1 MISRTIESQEQIDVL
16 ARASAQARRDG
27 RWDEA
32 ATALRTMLAH
42 PCAHHLLVEHEVLD
56 ELHQVLRSAHR
67 YDEAIDAKREAIAA
81 GYRSSPG
88 PEADIAEILLEAG
101 RRDEADRLY
110 AELRQR
116 DPDDVWLYNSAGYS
130 YAGIDDREA
139 LQWCL
144 DGIDVAIA
152 TGDPDQ
158 VVIQLLEMAERQ
170 WSVLGE
176 PVDET
181 LVQRVEGF
189 SASWQPVPD
198 RRRWGAFPP
207 APVSTRCQH
216 CGFDPDDPPQELGAT
231 APGLVPAARRSMP
244 LALAWFPSD
253 EWAAA
258 RTRWPD
264 LADLPED
271 HTAYSRYIESRAKAV
286 AKHATG
292 HPLHIAP
299 LTVDDMIT
307 TMGER
312 AGTAAARSEWAAQ
325 LLEQGRAIAWPP
337 ARNDR
342 CWCGS
347 GRKYK
352 QCCGPVAAAPA
363 EDGVDEEAP
372 VDRRDTLDQMVA
384 IADEAAMYERAA
396 SPKRSSRSTR
406 APSSPSRL

>member
-1 MISRTIESQEQIDVL
+1 MVIGRTIESQEQIDAL
-16 ARASAQARRDG
+16 ARAAAQARRDG
-27 RWDEA
+27 RWDDA

-42 PCAHHLLVEHEVLD
+42 PCGHHLLVEHEALD
-56 ELHQVLRSAHR
+56 ELHQVLRSARH

-81 GYRSSPG
+81 GYRSSPD

-116 DPDDVWLYNSAGYS
+116 DPDDVWLYNSAGFS

-158 VVIQLLEMAERQ
+158 VVTQLLEMAERQ

-176 PVDET
+176 PVDEA
-181 LVQRVEGF
+181 LVERVEGF
-189 SASWQPVPD
+189 GASWQPVLD
-198 RRRWGAFPP
+198 RPRRVRVPP
-207 APVSTRCQH
+207 APVMMRCEH
-216 CGFDPDDPPQELGAT
+216 CGFDPDDPPLELGVR
-231 APGLVPAARRSMP
+231 APGLVPAARRPMP

-253 EWAAA
+253 EWTAAC
-258 RTRWPD
+258 TRWPD
-264 LADLPED
+264 LADLPQD
-271 HTAYSRYIESRAKAV
+271 HTAYSRCIESRAKAI
-286 AKHATG
+286 AKYTTG
-292 HPLHIAP
+292 HPLHIAS
-299 LTVDDMIT
+299 LTVEDLIT

-312 AGTAAARSEWAAQ
+312 AGTAAARSERAAQ
-325 LLEQGRAIAWPP
+325 MLEQGRAIAWPP

-342 CWCGS
+342 CWCRS

-352 QCCGPVAAAPA
+352 QCCGPVAAAPGADRASA
-363 EDGVDEEAP
+363 ERDG
-372 VDRRDTLDQMVA
+372 
-384 IADEAAMYERAA
+384 AARWAA
-396 SPKRSSRSTR
+396 AVYPNG
-406 APSSPSRL
+406 